1 MLPSVHRSSLSGCFS
16 GHPRMDLSLDFI
28 HADFWSAHDM
38 KHQHAS
44 QTAFDLL
51 QGQLIRT
58 GSLRQTMG
66 AAIPPVGPSGMCRR
80 RQSWL
85 DEGR

>member
-1 MLPSVHRSSLSGCFS
+1 MLPSVHRSSLPGCFS

-44 QTAFDLL
+44 QTASTFC
-51 QGQLIRT
+51 GV
-58 GSLRQTMG
+58 SSSEPE
-66 AAIPPVGPSGMCRR
+66 ASGKRWA
-80 RQSWL
+80 RQSPLWDHL
-85 DEGR
+85 ACAGGGSRG